1 MCIRDRV
8 TFNFPES
15 QSGKAVTPY
24 IVINPQPPHSGRCHT
39 RILNTPESHSGPM
52 LNPPESHSDEGGQAS
67 TYTQPTRIPQSLRWA
82 GQPYTQ
88 PTRIPQ
94 SLRWAERPY
103 TQPTRIPHRGLGE

>member
-52 LNPPESHSDEGGQAS
+52 LNPPESHSDEGQSYKSEHLTRIPQSRRGAEQP
-67 TYTQPTRIPQSLRWA
+67 YTKPTRIPQS
-82 GQPYTQ
+82 G
-88 PTRIPQ
+88 
-94 SLRWAERPY
+94 RWAEL
-103 TQPTRIPHRGLGE
+103 QV